1 MSISKLDFE
10 LDKELSLWAVMI
22 DREIEPRLKTLA
34 RKFPAIVLTG
44 PRQSGK
50 STVCRRVFAN
60 LPYATLESP
69 DVRAF
74 ASEDPRGFL
83 KQFPNGAILDEI
95 QNSPQL
101 PSYLQEIIDREPTPG
116 RWILTGSHNL
126 SVMESASQS
135 LAGRSAVVHLLPLSR
150 DEVIRFSHH
159 PKTLNE
165 VLLTGGY
172 PRILD
177 RNLKPAD
184 WLASYVATYL
194 ERDVRSISNVGD
206 LVAFQRFVQ
215 LSAGRV
221 AQLLNFSSLASDC
234 GVSQPT
240 AKAWSS
246 VLEASFIGFRLPSY
260 HGNISKRLIKM
271 PKLHFYDTGL
281 ACWLLGIR
289 DTAQLDLHPL
299 RGAIFECWVVSEIIK
314 QRFNLGEANGVYF
327 FRDKAGLESDVL
339 VQARKS
345 LKIVEVK
352 AGQTISSD
360 WAASSRKITELFART
375 KQRTSSVVVYGGTEK
390 QERNGVTYLPW
401 HSMQDYSWVE

>member
-1 MSISKLDFE
+1 
-10 LDKELSLWAVMI
+10 MI
-22 DREIEPRLKTLA
+22 DRDIEPRLKKLA
-34 RKFPAIVLTG
+34 RQFPAIVLTG

-50 STVCRRVFAN
+50 STVCQKVFAN
-60 LPYATLESP
+60 LPCATLESP

-83 KQFPNGAILDEI
+83 KQFPKGAVLDEI

-101 PSYLQEIIDREPTPG
+101 ASYLQEIIDREPAPG

-126 SVMESASQS
+126 SVMESTSQS
-135 LAGRSAVVHLLPLSR
+135 LAGRAAVVYLLPLSR
-150 DEVIRFSHH
+150 HEVVGFSHH

-165 VLLTGGY
+165 TLLTGGY

-177 RNLKPAD
+177 RKLRPAD

-194 ERDVRSISNVGD
+194 ERDVRSLSHVGD
-206 LVAFQRFVQ
+206 LAAFQRFAQ

-221 AQLLNFSSLASDC
+221 AQLLNFSSLAADC

-246 VLEASFIGFRLPSY
+246 VLEASFIAFRLPSY

-289 DTAQLDLHPL
+289 DTAQLDVHPL

-314 QRFNLGEANGVYF
+314 QRFNRGEANGVYF
-327 FRDKAGLESDVL
+327 FRDKAGLESDAL
-339 VQARKS
+339 VQGRKS

-375 KQRTSSVVVYGGTEK
+375 KQAMSSVVVYGGSER

-401 HSMQDYSWVE
+401 HAIQDYSWVE

>member
-1 MSISKLDFE
+1 MVERD
-10 LDKELSLWAVMI
+10 V
-22 DREIEPRLKTLA
+22 EPRLQKLA
-34 RKFPAIVLTG
+34 RQFPAIVLTG

-50 STVCRRVFAN
+50 STLCQKVFAH
-60 LPYATLESP
+60 LPCATLESP

-83 KQFPNGAILDEI
+83 KQFPKGAVLDEI
-95 QNSPQL
+95 QNTPQL
-101 PSYLQEIIDREPTPG
+101 ASYLQEIIDREPIPG

-126 SVMESASQS
+126 SVMASASQS
-135 LAGRSAVVHLLPLSR
+135 LAGRAAVVHLLPLSR
-150 DEVIRFSHH
+150 HEVVEFSHH

-165 VLLTGGY
+165 TLLTGGY

-177 RNLKPAD
+177 RRLRPAD
-184 WLASYVATYL
+184 WLSSYVATYL

-215 LSAGRV
+215 LSAGRT

-246 VLEASFIGFRLPSY
+246 VLEAGFIAFRLPSY
-260 HGNISKRLIKM
+260 HGNIAKRLIKM

-281 ACWLLGIR
+281 ACWLMGIR
-289 DTAQLDLHPL
+289 DAGQLDVHPL
-299 RGAIFECWVVSEIIK
+299 RGAVFECWVVSEIIK
-314 QRFNLGEANGVYF
+314 QRFNRGEANGVYF
-327 FRDKAGLESDVL
+327 FRDKAGLESDAL
-339 VQARKS
+339 VQGREI
-345 LKIVEVK
+345 LTIVEVK

-360 WAASSRKITELFART
+360 WAATSRKIAELFAKT
-375 KQRTSSVVVYGGTEK
+375 KQQVSSVVVYGGTER
-390 QERNGVTYLPW
+390 QERNGVTFLPW
-401 HSMQDYSWVE
+401 HAIQNYSWIE

>member
-1 MSISKLDFE
+1 
-10 LDKELSLWAVMI
+10 MI
-22 DREIEPRLKTLA
+22 ARDVEPRLKSLA
-34 RKFPAIVLTG
+34 KQFPAIVLTG

-50 STVCRRVFAN
+50 STLCQKVFASR
-60 LPYATLESP
+60 PYTTLESP

-74 ASEDPRGFL
+74 ALEDPRGFL

-95 QNSPQL
+95 QNAPQIT
-101 PSYLQEIIDREPTPG
+101 SYLQEIIDKDPVPG
-116 RWILTGSHNL
+116 RWVLTGSHNL
-126 SVMESASQS
+126 SVMDSTSQS
-135 LAGRSAVVHLLPLSR
+135 LAGRSAVMHLLPLSR
-150 DEVIRFSHH
+150 SEVVSFEKH

-165 VLLTGGY
+165 TLLTGGY

-177 RNLKPAD
+177 QQLRPAD
-184 WLASYVATYL
+184 WLSAYVATYL
-194 ERDVRSISNVGD
+194 ERDVRAISNIGD

-215 LSAGRV
+215 LCAGRV
-221 AQLLNFSSLASDC
+221 SQLLNFSSLASDSA
-234 GVSQPT
+234 VSQPT

-246 VLEASFIGFRLPSY
+246 ILEASFIAFRLPSY

-289 DTAQLDLHPL
+289 EVGQLDVHPL
-299 RGAIFECWVVSEIIK
+299 RGAIFESWVVSEIIK
-314 QRFNLGEANGVYF
+314 QRFNRGESNGVHF

-339 VQARKS
+339 VQGRKAMK
-345 LKIVEVK
+345 LVEVK

-360 WAASSRKITELFART
+360 WASNNQKIIGLFAKT
-375 KQRTSSVVVYGGTEK
+375 KQAAASVVVYGGAEK

-401 HSMQDYSWVE
+401 HAIQDYAWDE

>member
-1 MSISKLDFE
+1 MV
-10 LDKELSLWAVMI
+10 ATVMVNR
-22 DREIEPRLKTLA
+22 DVESRLKSLA
-34 RKFPAIVLTG
+34 KEFPAIVLTG

-50 STVCRRVFAN
+50 STVCQKVFAN

-74 ASEDPRGFL
+74 AAEDARGFL
-83 KQFPNGAILDEI
+83 KQFPKGAILDEI

-101 PSYLQEIIDREPTPG
+101 SSYLQEIIDREPTPG

-126 SVMESASQS
+126 SVMQSTSQS

-150 DEVIRFSHH
+150 HEVVEFSQH
-159 PKTLNE
+159 PKSLNE
-165 VLLTGGY
+165 TLLTGGY

-177 RNLKPAD
+177 RKLKPAD

-206 LVAFQRFVQ
+206 LVAFQRFAQ
-215 LSAGRV
+215 LSAGRL
-221 AQLLNFSSLASDC
+221 AQLLNFSSLAADC

-246 VLEASFIGFRLPSY
+246 VLEASFIAFRLPSY

-271 PKLHFYDTGL
+271 PKLPFYDTGL

-289 DTAQLDLHPL
+289 DVAQLDVHPL

-314 QRFNLGEANGVYF
+314 QRFNRGEANGVYF
-327 FRDKAGLESDVL
+327 FRDKAGLESDAL
-339 VQARKS
+339 VPGRKS

-360 WAASSRKITELFART
+360 WVASSRKITELFTKT
-375 KQRTSSVVVYGGTEK
+375 KQEVSSVVVYGGTEK

-401 HSMQDYSWVE
+401 HAIQDYSWVE